1 MTQISRPFQIALGAM
16 VLFAAVWFVALR
28 GHSSGT
34 ESASTPAASSGGQTA
49 APPKTAASDGSSA
62 QGTIYKGSAPG
73 VSGLSHAIAKAR
85 GAVAQSKQN
94 AQQLQQS
101 STKASSGGASQSTPT
116 STTSA
121 PSNATPT
128 KSSGASS
135 TAGTRAATP
144 TKTHSA
150 AATPGATAKTT
161 APSAAAKAPAKPN
174 VAGMQPVVE
183 RQLKDGKLVA
193 ILFWNPKGSDDA
205 VVRHELLAAGHSL
218 GGRIAIHVAR
228 SSQVGSF
235 GKFTRT
241 VQVYG
246 TPTIL
251 LINTKGQTSSV
262 TGITDSFGI
271 VQAVKEAKSA

>member
-34 ESASTPAASSGGQTA
+34 ESASTPASSGGQSA
-49 APPKTAASDGSSA
+49 APPKAAASDGSSA
-62 QGTIYKGSAPG
+62 QGSTYKGSAPG

-94 AQQLQQS
+94 SQQLQQN
-101 STKASSGGASQSTPT
+101 STQASSGGASQGTSGGTSPAPS
-116 STTSA
+116 STT
-121 PSNATPT
+121 PSNA
-128 KSSGASS
+128 SGASS
-135 TAGTRAATP
+135 TAGTHAATP
-144 TKTHSA
+144 TKPQSA
-150 AATPGATAKTT
+150 AAAPGASANTT
-161 APSAAAKAPAKPN
+161 APSAAAKAPAKPD
-174 VAGMQPVVE
+174 VASMQPVVE
-183 RQLKDGKLVA
+183 HQLQQGKLVA
-193 ILFWNPKGSDDA
+193 ILFWNPKGADDV
-205 VVRHELLAAGHSL
+205 VVRHELLAAGHAL
-218 GGRIAIHVAR
+218 GGRIAIHLAR

-251 LINTKGQTSSV
+251 MINSKGQTSSL

-271 VQAVKEAKSA
+271 VQAVKEAKSAK